1 MATQTESTPAPS
13 AGAPANV
20 SAEHALIQ
28 LLTGAWAMQAVA
40 AACKLDIPDLL
51 ADGAKSA
58 DEVAAKASTDA
69 GATYR
74 LMRGLAS
81 LGVLERRGDGRFTNT
96 AIGDKLRENAPGGL
110 KDMFKGETDHVHWQ
124 SWERVVDAVK
134 TGLPRP
140 KEVFGLPAFGYYEK
154 HVDEG
159 EQFGR
164 AMQNVS
170 NFAAAA
176 VLEAYDFSSVRTIM
190 DVGGGNGSM
199 ALLILRHHPEMK
211 GKVCDLPYIE
221 SQAKQGIHA
230 AGAGHRCEFHPT
242 DFFKSVPK
250 GADLQVLKFILHDW
264 NDEECVQILRN
275 CREALV
281 PGGKVLLVEMLVP
294 EEIRPDFV
302 MLMDLNML
310 VMTGGRERTAKEFEK
325 VLNDAGFEMTRV
337 IPTKSPFSLI
347 EARPR

>member
-1 MATQTESTPAPS
+1 MSTSIEKNAASASEAATDP
-13 AGAPANV
+13 
-20 SAEHALIQ
+20 LIQ

-40 AACKLDIPDLL
+40 AACRLGIPDMLGG
-51 ADGAKSA
+51 GAKSA
-58 DEVAAKASTDA
+58 DEVAATARAHA

-81 LGVLERRGDGRFTNT
+81 LGVLALGGDGRFANT
-96 AIGDKLRENAPGGL
+96 AIGDRLREGAPGGL
-110 KDMFKGETDHVHWQ
+110 KYMFLGETDHVHWQ
-124 SWERVVDAVK
+124 SWERVVDAVR

-140 KEVFGLPAFGYYEK
+140 KEVFGTPAFEYYEK
-154 HVDEG
+154 NVEDG

-176 VLEAYDFSSVRTIM
+176 VLEAYDFSNVRAIM

-199 ALLILRHHPEMK
+199 ALAILGKYPDMK
-211 GKVCDLPYIE
+211 GKVVDLPYIE
-221 SQAKQGIHA
+221 AQAKQTIQTAGA
-230 AGAGHRCEFHPT
+230 AGRCVFEAA
-242 DFFKSVPK
+242 DFFQSVPK
-250 GADLQVLKFILHDW
+250 GADLQILKFILHDW
-264 NDEECVQILRN
+264 TDEECVRILTR
-275 CREALV
+275 CREALA
-281 PGGKVLLVEMLVP
+281 PGGRILLVEMLVP

-325 VLNDAGFEMTRV
+325 VLADAGFATTRV
-337 IPTKSPFSLI
+337 IPTGSPFSLI
-347 EARPR
+347 EGRPR

>member
-1 MATQTESTPAPS
+1 MSTQLENAAAPPAEGAPS
-13 AGAPANV
+13 PDHV
-20 SAEHALIQ
+20 LIQ

-40 AACKLDIPDLL
+40 AACKLGIPDIIGGDAKP
-51 ADGAKSA
+51 ADDVAGKAK
-58 DEVAAKASTDA
+58 TDA

-74 LMRGLAS
+74 LMRALAS
-81 LGVLERRGDGRFTNT
+81 LGVLERRADGRFANT
-96 AIGDKLRENAPGGL
+96 AVGDLLREDAAGGL
-110 KDMFKGETDHVHWQ
+110 KYMFKGETDHVHWQ

-140 KEVFGLPAFGYYEK
+140 KAVFGMPAFEYYGKNVE
-154 HVDEG
+154 EG

-176 VLEAYDFSSVRTIM
+176 VLEAYDFSGVRTIM

-199 ALLILRHHPEMK
+199 ALAILRSHPEMK
-211 GKVCDLPYIE
+211 GKVVDLPYIE
-221 SQAKQGIHA
+221 PQAKQTIQA
-230 AGAGHRCEFHPT
+230 AGAAGRCEFQPC
-242 DFFKSVPK
+242 DFFQNVPP
-250 GADLQVLKFILHDW
+250 GADLHVLKFILHDW
-264 NDEECVQILRN
+264 NDEECVQILRHS
-275 CREALV
+275 REALN
-281 PGGKVLLVEMLVP
+281 PGGRVLIVEMLVP

-325 VLNDAGFEMTRV
+325 ILNDAGFGMTRV
-337 IPTKSPFSLI
+337 IPTKSPFALV

>member
-1 MATQTESTPAPS
+1 MSTPVETRDPHGIAS
-13 AGAPANV
+13 V
-20 SAEHALIQ
+20 STDQALIQ
-28 LLTGAWAMQAVA
+28 LLTSAWVTQSVATAV
-40 AACKLDIPDLL
+40 KLGIPDIL
-51 ADGAKSA
+51 ADGAMNA
-58 DEVAAKASTDA
+58 DQLAEKAQTHS

-81 LGVLERRGDGRFTNT
+81 LGVLERRADGRFSNV
-96 AIGDKLRENAPGGL
+96 AIGGRLRTGAPGGL
-110 KDMFKGETDHVHWQ
+110 RDMFIGETDHVHWQ
-124 SWERVVDAVK
+124 SWERMVDAVK

-140 KEVFGLPAFGYYEK
+140 KAVFGAPAFEYYGQ

-176 VLEAYDFSSVRTIM
+176 VLEAYDFSNVRTIM

-199 ALLILRHHPEMK
+199 ALAILGKHPNMK
-211 GKVCDLPYIE
+211 GKVVDLPYIE
-221 SQAKQGIHA
+221 AQAKKCLEE
-230 AGAGHRCEFHPT
+230 AGASGRCGFEAT
-242 DFFKSVPK
+242 DFFQSVPK
-250 GADLQVLKFILHDW
+250 GADLHVLKFILHDW
-264 NDEECVQILRN
+264 TDEECVRILSR
-275 CREALV
+275 CRESLA
-281 PGGKVLLVEMLVP
+281 PGGKVLIVEMLVP

-325 VLNDAGFEMTRV
+325 VLSDAGFQMTRV
-337 IPTKSPFSLI
+337 IPTNSPFALI
-347 EARPR
+347 EASPK